1 MGMIADAMRAQLRQV
16 AESDAKALRAT
27 EQLLAKTNALLGERD
42 NAVALLAGS
51 REDEIAAA
59 IELLQSAGY
68 TVTPPTA

>member
-27 EQLLAKTNALLGERD
+27 QELLTETRALLD
-42 NAVALLAGS
+42 SAAAPTPLLAGD
-51 REDEIAAA
+51 RDAEIAAA